1 MMMSLKKQ
9 LIKNYL
15 KLQVITN
22 NPGKLHIRIGN
33 LSKVD
38 EQYKAFQDKVIELIK
53 LLDGIQAIIPVY
65 QTGDITI
72 LYDATKLTGKQV
84 LKWSDVIVDTAIE
97 KMNFISTYW
106 EKDLD
111 YVMQEMTKLL
121 EEKAKRI

>member
-1 MMMSLKKQ
+1 MMSLKKQ